1 MNGADYLIIAVLA
14 LSMLLGFLRGFLK
27 ESISLIAWLGGIWIA
42 FRFSG
47 LVEPHLGGLLAREPV
62 NTWAAR
68 AIVLLT
74 IVFLGWVVAA
84 LASWLVRQSN
94 LSLAMDR
101 WLGACFGFVRG
112 AVVVAIAVIFGKLV
126 ELDSEDWW
134 RNSKLMPYADE
145 LSEWVRGFAEAG
157 AEFIDEQLDTPA
169 TVRVEA

>member
-74 IVFLGWVVAA
+74 IVFLGWIVAA

-112 AVVVAIAVIFGKLV
+112 AVWTRSLCLAA
-126 ELDSEDWW
+126 
-134 RNSKLMPYADE
+134 
-145 LSEWVRGFAEAG
+145 
-157 AEFIDEQLDTPA
+157 PA
-169 TVRVEA
+169 TPSAGSRRRRSRAGLRGARAAGRRPPSIRP